1 MKFRLIKILD
11 KLKKGKMK
19 WYNVW
24 SWPAAVIDDI
34 RQWRIVKKATQE
46 AEVIERFKA
55 FKYEMRVDKIGRIY
69 TVINVP
75 EELLPYEHRNQ
86 VWPWVLEQLREID
99 DLLLEIRLND
109 MLYPEVE
116 QHPDA
121 PAYVVKLVPPS
132 DSISIWKFLSWIRN
146 IAFVSLSILII
157 NKVLVKYAGIS
168 IVKFILDLF

>member
-1 MKFRLIKILD
+1 MRLIKILD

-19 WYNVW
+19 WYNIW
-24 SWPAAVIDDI
+24 SWPASVIDDI

-46 AEVIERFKA
+46 SEVIERFKA

-69 TVINVP
+69 TVINIP

-109 MLYPEVE
+109 MVYPEVE
-116 QHPDA
+116 QYPDA
-121 PAYVVKLVPPS
+121 PAYIVKLVPPT
-132 DSISIWKFLSWIRN
+132 DSFSIWKFLNWLKN
-146 IAFVSLSILII
+146 LTILTLLVLIT
-157 NKVLVKYAGIS
+157 NKLLVKYAGIS
-168 IVKFILDLF
+168 IVKFIFDLF